1 MIWIWTKQDEA
12 PSFAEFK
19 LPFSYEKGRVTLKIS
34 AEYRYVAYINGWF
47 VANGQY
53 PDIPSYKVYDEVD
66 VTKYLKKGENEL
78 IVHAF
83 HMGLDGM
90 TVRADIP
97 CVAFEVKQGK
107 RVIAGSSSE
116 TLCRSLKGY
125 SATAMTTPQLGYG
138 FRYDFT
144 ANDLPWKTAV
154 VKEANYREIARPVKK
169 TRVEKESYGFV
180 TAQGVFKKSGGETE
194 AEIVQNCWMKT
205 VLFDDLTGLPREKF
219 FTLKAPVTFRS
230 GEGDGVFVL
239 VDLGRETVGFP
250 RFKLSV
256 KQSCKAYLCGGEH
269 LQDLRIR
276 ANIGS
281 RHFAYGFTLQAGGNE
296 FTEYFRRIGCRYL
309 GIYVESEEV
318 TLQKL
323 GILEDEYPLEKPKK
337 DFGDRLLNKIYE
349 VGRRTLQLCIHDHYE
364 DCPWREQALYG
375 EDSRNQIKF
384 GYGAF
389 GEHTMARE
397 SLRLMALCIEED
409 GLLPITA
416 PARVA
421 LNIPSF
427 SLWWAVALY
436 EYFEETNDSAF
447 LQEMLPY
454 AKRILSV
461 FEKRT
466 TAQGVMTFGK
476 TYYWDFHEWSD
487 GLDGTYKG
495 EIWRTE
501 DLAPE
506 PDCPLTALTVFTAK
520 RIASLC
526 EKAGELQEAERCC
539 EYAKRL
545 ESTLEGFYNEEKG
558 LYQSYLGG
566 EKYHA
571 YTQAIVLASGVVT
584 EEKRIK
590 RICKVLRAPEDYG
603 VVELTLAHF
612 SLKYD
617 MLIQYDDG
625 LDFVIEQICEVFGG
639 MLFSGATSYWET
651 ALGEMDFTS
660 AGSLCHGWAAVACY
674 VLDKYYQP
682 KMEKKTI
689 RRT

>member
-1 MIWIWTKQDEA
+1 MIWIWTEQDEA

-19 LPFSYEKGRVTLKIS
+19 LPFSYEKGAVTLKIS
-34 AEYRYVAYINGWF
+34 AEYRYVAYINGEF

-53 PDIPSYKVYDEVD
+53 SDIPSYKAYDEMD
-66 VTKYLKKGENEL
+66 VTKHVKAGENEL
-78 IVHAF
+78 LVHAF
-83 HMGLDGM
+83 HMGLDAM
-90 TVRADIP
+90 TVRADAP
-97 CVAFEVKQGK
+97 CVAFELKQGEK
-107 RVIAGSSSE
+107 VLARSSQE
-116 TLCRSLKGY
+116 TLCRPLKGY
-125 SATAMTTPQLGYG
+125 AAGAMTTPQLGLG
-138 FRYDFT
+138 FCYDFT
-144 ANDLPWKTAV
+144 AEEQPWKKAV
-154 VKEANYREIARPVKK
+154 VKETNYREVARPVKK
-169 TRVEKESYGFV
+169 TRAEKESYGTV
-180 TAQGVFKKSGGETE
+180 TAQGVFLKNGGETD
-194 AEIVQNCWMKT
+194 AEIVQSCWMKT
-205 VLFDDLTGLPREKF
+205 ILFDDLTGLPREKF

-230 GEGDGVFVL
+230 KEGDGIFVL
-239 VDLGRETVGFP
+239 VDLGKEAVGFP

-256 KQSCKAYLCGGEH
+256 MKSCKAYVCWGEH

-276 ANIGS
+276 ANVGP
-281 RHFAYGFTLQAGGNE
+281 RHFAYGFTLRAGENE

-309 GIYVESEEV
+309 GLYVESEEV

-349 VGRRTLQLCIHDHYE
+349 VGRRTLELCIHEHYE

-375 EDSRNQIKF
+375 GDSRNQMKF

-389 GEHTMARE
+389 KEYTMARE
-397 SLRLMALCIEED
+397 SLRLMSLCKEED

-416 PARVA
+416 PARVP

-436 EYFEETNDSAF
+436 EYFEETGDSVF
-447 LQEMLPY
+447 LKEMLPC
-454 AKRILSV
+454 AKSILSV
-461 FEKRT
+461 MEEHT
-466 TAQGVMTFGK
+466 TEQGVMTFGK

-487 GLDGTYKG
+487 GLDGTYEG

-501 DLAPE
+501 DLPPE

-520 RIASLC
+520 RIASLW
-526 EKAGELQEAERCC
+526 EKAGEAQEAERCR

-545 ESTLEGFYNEEKG
+545 EGALEGFYNAEKG
-558 LYQSYLGG
+558 LYQSYVGG

-571 YTQAIVLASGVVT
+571 YTQAIVLASGGVKD
-584 EEKRIK
+584 EKRIK
-590 RICKVLRAPEDYG
+590 RICKVLREPERYG
-603 VVELTLAHF
+603 VVELTLAQF